1 MKYKFIYAY
10 RNKSGKFIE
19 RKSFGSYEDRATCDR
34 ILSLRLSELE
44 EEGYSEVQGDIVEVD
59 G

>member
-1 MKYKFIYAY
+1 MKYRFTYGY
-10 RNKSGKFIE
+10 RSNSGRYVE

-34 ILSLRLSELE
+34 ILSLKLSELE
-44 EEGYSEVQGDIVEVD
+44 EEGFAEVQGDIIEEE